1 MNRWIYSRIISIIF
15 QTKVSPMRR
24 IKTESEIDNETMII
38 GNHVVYKLDEKS
50 EHNSQSNKT
59 VPNCELRPIFDA

>member
-1 MNRWIYSRIISIIF
+1 
-15 QTKVSPMRR
+15 MRR